1 MRKTFFFIAFTMILV
16 DQITKIWARGA
27 ANWTEGQTFL
37 SLWPGV
43 FELKLVY
50 NRGIA
55 FGLLQG
61 SGVWLA
67 PAALAIAVGAAWYS
81 VKHRDEP
88 RWSHVTMAL
97 LFAGAIGNL
106 IDRVAFNQV
115 TDLFYLRVID
125 FPVFNVADV
134 CITVA
139 GAMLALSALSEMF
152 AKKHD
157 APDPVEAETVT
168 TSPENPAP

>member
-1 MRKTFFFIAFTMILV
+1 MRKTFFIVALAMIII
-16 DQITKIWARGA
+16 DQATKVWARGA
-27 ANWTEGQTFL
+27 ANWTEGHTFL
-37 SLWPGV
+37 VPWPGV
-43 FELKLVY
+43 FEFKLVY

-55 FGLLQG
+55 FGMFQG
-61 SGVWLA
+61 AGVWLA
-67 PAALAIAVGAAWYS
+67 PAALVIAVGAAWYS

-88 RWSHVTMAL
+88 RSSHITMAL

-134 CITVA
+134 CITAA
-139 GAMLALSALSEMF
+139 GFLLALGAFGEIF
-152 AKKHD
+152 AKKPPEPPSES
-157 APDPVEAETVT
+157 APSATEET
-168 TSPENPAP
+168 NL